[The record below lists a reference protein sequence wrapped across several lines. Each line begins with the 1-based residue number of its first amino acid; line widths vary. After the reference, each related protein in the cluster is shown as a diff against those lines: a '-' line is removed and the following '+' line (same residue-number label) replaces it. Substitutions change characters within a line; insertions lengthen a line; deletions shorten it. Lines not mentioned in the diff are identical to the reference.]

1 MSDQPPQKEPIL
13 SNPQILVAIVGAAT
27 TVLVALIGVL
37 PNMIEASRPP
47 TATPTAIV
55 VTATSVAQVAT
66 ATLDIVFVTEA
77 ILPTATQVF
86 ILTVTEAVIPTV
98 TQAIIS
104 TATEPII
111 PTATEV
117 IVPTATETIIPTATE
132 IIVPTATQIA
142 NITLLWDNDSFTVL
156 NAAGQKMSL
165 EGVVFQSSSGSW
177 LASQWGNTIYNA
189 LPTAKCVRLRDASVG
204 NRQPPAPCANN
215 IWGLMQVG
223 RTAFFWKDVSSFD
236 VMLNGTLLTTCEV
249 AAGTCGIYIAP

>member
-104 TATEPII
+104 TATEP
-111 PTATEV
+111 
-117 IVPTATETIIPTATE
+117 IIPTATE